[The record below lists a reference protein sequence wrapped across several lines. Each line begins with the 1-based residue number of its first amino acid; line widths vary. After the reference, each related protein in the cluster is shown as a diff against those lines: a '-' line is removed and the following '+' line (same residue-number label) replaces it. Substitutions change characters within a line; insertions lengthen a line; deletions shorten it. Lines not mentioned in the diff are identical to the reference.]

1 MDKQMQMIEEYKML
15 RSELMYF
22 MNKDTMLL
30 TCLFSAI
37 TATLFFSVE
46 KNVQE
51 GCLLAFLIIIPI
63 CNKFAYHQKQM
74 AKISTYMV
82 CFLEKELDI
91 KWETRVE
98 KIAQMKKN
106 HVIDKKIHS
115 ISILKFSDC
124 VMMSLATFLC
134 YVFLL
139 WKQCSICFSF
149 RPVYIIWVETV
160 LILILLIVT
169 LNIAGKIYQ
178 IQKYREKYKK
188 KWEQIDQEERRE

>member
-1 MDKQMQMIEEYKML
+1 MQMIEEYKML

-46 KNVQE
+46 KNMQE

-82 CFLEKELDI
+82 YFLEKGLEI

-98 KIAQMKKN
+98 KVAQMKRN
-106 HVIDKKIHS
+106 NDTNEKIRS
-115 ISILKFSDC
+115 VSILKFSDC

-139 WKQCSICFSF
+139 WRQHSLCFNY
-149 RPVYIIWVETV
+149 RPVYLIWGETV
-160 LILILLIVT
+160 IILILLIVA
-169 LNIAGKIYQ
+169 LNMASKIYK
-178 IQKYREKYKK
+178 IQKYREKYIK
-188 KWEQIDQEERRE
+188 KWEQVDQEERRK

>member
-1 MDKQMQMIEEYKML
+1 MQMIEEYKML

-46 KNVQE
+46 KNMQE

-82 CFLEKELDI
+82 CFLEKVLEI
-91 KWETRVE
+91 KWETRIE
-98 KIAQMKKN
+98 KVAQMKRN
-106 HVIDKKIHS
+106 NNTDEKIRS

-139 WKQCSICFSF
+139 WRQHSLCFNY
-149 RPVYIIWVETV
+149 RPVYLIWGETV
-160 LILILLIVT
+160 TILILLIVA
-169 LNIAGKIYQ
+169 LSMASKIYQ
-178 IQKYREKYKK
+178 IQKYREKYIK
-188 KWEQIDQEERRE
+188 KWEQIDQEERRK

>member
-1 MDKQMQMIEEYKML
+1 MNKEMQMIEEYKIL

-51 GCLLAFLIIIPI
+51 GCLLAYLIIIPI

-82 CFLEKELDI
+82 YFLEKELEI

-98 KIAQMKKN
+98 RMARIKRNKDT
-106 HVIDKKIHS
+106 DKKIRS
-115 ISILKFSDC
+115 VSILKFSDC
-124 VMMSLATFLC
+124 VMMSLSTFLC

-139 WKQCSICFSF
+139 WRQHSLCYNY
-149 RPVYIIWVETV
+149 RPVYLIWIETV
-160 LILILLIVT
+160 IILILLIVT
-169 LNIAGKIYQ
+169 LSMANKIYQ
-178 IQKYREKYKK
+178 IQKYREKYIKN
-188 KWEQIDQEERRE
+188 WELVDQEERGK